1 MARKLYI
8 DTENG
13 RFVGGLNSSIPPDLN
28 SFFEGDTA
36 PYELY
41 FVRRDPSGV
50 NAFEPQ
56 NLSGASVKLHIG
68 PPPPST
74 ATAYV
79 AQQTWT
85 NLPTTVSATIAR
97 TVEGGVAANEQQ
109 TITFSPEAYSGT
121 FALTFPARTVALTG
135 TVTSGIFTAA
145 AAHGLAAQEPFVPS
159 GLSGTAGGLTNGQT
173 LFVAQVLNATQF
185 TATTRPQA
193 AAVTAFSATAVGSVG
208 TITATSRLIPAR
220 ASAAQAQSSLEAVPS
235 IGAGNVSVVATPG
248 REYRLGY
255 QNAKGQ
261 VSLPAPTIST
271 ALQPVFGKTAN
282 INFNTVELA
291 NAISASASIAAVLEV
306 EATESGKVETFAQ
319 VPVTLRNDIIASG
332 TPTPVSTI
340 SGSASFSILSPDSS
354 VWVITIDN
362 DGILTA
368 SKL

>member
-8 DTENG
+8 DTEAG

-41 FVRRDPSGV
+41 FVRRDPSGAT
-50 NAFEPQ
+50 AFEPQ

-74 ATAYV
+74 ATAFV
-79 AQQTWT
+79 VQQTWA
-85 NLPTTVSATIAR
+85 NLPTTVSATAAR
-97 TVEGGVAANEQQ
+97 TVEGGVASNEQQ
-109 TITFSPEAYSGT
+109 TVTFSPEAFSGT
-121 FALTFPARTVALTG
+121 FALTFPARSVALTG
-135 TVTSGIFTAA
+135 TVTNGIFTSS
-145 AAHGLAAQEPFVPS
+145 AAHGLATAEPFIPS
-159 GLSGTAGGLTNGQT
+159 GLGTVTGGLTNGQT

-185 TATTRPQA
+185 SAAPAPQA
-193 AAVTAFSATAVGSVG
+193 SAVTAFGADTVGSVG

-220 ASAAQAQSSLEAVPS
+220 ATSAQAQSALEAVPS

-261 VSLPAPTIST
+261 VSLPVPTIST
-271 ALQPVFGKTAN
+271 ALTPVFGKTAN

-291 NAISASASIAAVLEV
+291 NAISASATLAAVLEV

-354 VWVITIDN
+354 VWVITIDD

>member
-41 FVRRDPSGV
+41 FVRRDPSGAT
-50 NAFEPQ
+50 AFEPQ

-74 ATAYV
+74 ATAFV
-79 AQQTWT
+79 VQQTWA
-85 NLPTTVSATIAR
+85 NLPTTVSATVAR
-97 TVEGGVAANEQQ
+97 TVEGGVASNEQQ
-109 TITFSPEAYSGT
+109 TVTFSPEAFSGT
-121 FALTFPARTVALTG
+121 FALTFPARSVALTG
-135 TVTSGIFTAA
+135 TVTNGIFTSS
-145 AAHGLAAQEPFVPS
+145 AAHGLASSEPFVPS
-159 GLSGTAGGLTNGQT
+159 GLGTVTGGLANGQT
-173 LFVAQVLNATQF
+173 LFVAQVVNATQF
-185 TATTRPQA
+185 TAALVPQA
-193 AAVTAFSATAVGSVG
+193 ATVTAFGADTVGSVG

-220 ASAAQAQSSLEAVPS
+220 ATAAQAQSALEAVPS
-235 IGAGNVSVVATPG
+235 IGAGNVGVVATPG

-261 VSLPAPTIST
+261 VELPVPTIST
-271 ALQPVFGKTAN
+271 ALTPVFGKTAN

-291 NAISASASIAAVLEV
+291 NAISASATLAAVLEV

-319 VPVTLRNDIIASG
+319 VPVTLRNDIIDGVS
-332 TPTPVSTI
+332 PLPVSTTT
-340 SGSASFSILSPDSS
+340 ASFFTLLSPDNS
-354 VWVITIDN
+354 VFAVSVDD
-362 DGILTA
+362 DGILTTEKI
-368 SKL
+368 S

>member
-8 DTENG
+8 DIEAG
-13 RFVGGLNSSIPPDLN
+13 RFVGGLNSFIPPDLN

-41 FVRRDPSGV
+41 FLRRAPGSG
-50 NAFEPQ
+50 NAFEPL

-68 PPPPST
+68 APPPST

-79 AQQTWT
+79 AQETWT
-85 NLPTTVSATIAR
+85 NLPATVTAAVTRTIA
-97 TVEGGVAANEQQ
+97 GGVAANEQQ
-109 TITFSPEAYSGT
+109 TIVFSPEAYTGT
-121 FALTFPARTVALTG
+121 FALTFPARSVALTG
-135 TVTSGIFTAA
+135 TITNGIFTSSS
-145 AAHGLAAQEPFVPS
+145 AHALANFEPFVTS
-159 GLSGTAGGLTNGQT
+159 GLSGVTGGLANGQT

-185 TATTRPQA
+185 SAAFRPQA
-193 AAVTAFSATAVGSVG
+193 TAITSLGATTVGSAV

-220 ASAAQAQSSLEAVPS
+220 ANAAQAQAALEAMPS
-235 IGAGNVSVVATPG
+235 IGAGNVSVVASPG
-248 REYRLGY
+248 REYRIGF
-255 QNAKGQ
+255 QNNKGQ
-261 VSLPAPTIST
+261 AELPALTVST
-271 ALQPVFGKTAN
+271 AMTPVFGKTAN

-291 NAISASASIAAVLEV
+291 SAISGSATIDAVLEI
-306 EATESGKVETFAQ
+306 EATESGKVETYAQ
-319 VPVTLRNDIIASG
+319 IPIALRNDIIASG
-332 TPTPVSTI
+332 SPTPVSTI